1 MGCLKTLSVSKALQ
15 PRSIIVAGLSVALG
29 PVMAVDDI
37 TQLRSVTFIHILKL
51 NVETENVMNISN
63 LALFH
68 CRAVF
73 LLSYHI
79 TLHLSCEWLS
89 SV

>member
-37 TQLRSVTFIHILKL
+37 TELRSVTFTHILNL
-51 NVETENVMNISN
+51 HVENEM
-63 LALFH
+63 
-68 CRAVF
+68 
-73 LLSYHI
+73 
-79 TLHLSCEWLS
+79 
-89 SV
+89 